1 MIMFSHFSHVRKVA
15 ENMDGWEGA
24 NASCTVSLFKS
35 DGEGGDRATASGFTV
50 SWQQLCIFIILT
62 KFLQVH
68 KLSLSWSVS
77 SNRQIE
83 VLGWRWDEFHAA
95 EGKRGEKR
103 IKLIASKVSDGAILL
118 EKHNL
123 YESGHVCICKHVRPP
138 LLSAFVYSL
147 SAREREKDADELF
160 VWTNQEITLSYF
172 AWNAWFF
179 IFLPPSFCCCVSR
192 ILEKGHG
199 KVFPSEQRSA
209 IKHK

>member
-1 MIMFSHFSHVRKVA
+1 MIMFSHFFHVRKVA

-24 NASCTVSLFKS
+24 NASCTVSLS

-160 VWTNQEITLSYF
+160 VWTNQEITLPGTRDFLFFFPPLF
-172 AWNAWFF
+172 AVV
-179 IFLPPSFCCCVSR
+179 FLEFW
-192 ILEKGHG
+192 G
-199 KVFPSEQRSA
+199 KVMAKCFPRSNVA
-209 IKHK
+209 Q